1 MHKDCMDELGFVRRL
16 QKGMG
21 KKMKRF
27 LLVSGGKTED
37 DFAKEYISKERFDV
51 FMAADSGM
59 EFYYRNDLKPDVIV
73 GDFDSVTGEALSFF
87 KKQEGILFRELNP
100 MKDDTDTESAL
111 RLAIEMGA
119 EEIVLLGAT
128 GSRLDHVLGNIE
140 LLGIGLQKKVRIT
153 IVDKNNRIRMLD
165 TGIWIRKEEQF
176 GKYVSLIPYTEAVE
190 GLTLIGMKYPL
201 EDFTL
206 RGFCS
211 LGISNEI
218 EDEEAEIRFRKGILI
233 MIESRD
239 WVE

>member
-1 MHKDCMDELGFVRRL
+1 MSFAVRCRKAWL
-16 QKGMG
+16 E
-21 KKMKRF
+21 KMKRF

-37 DFAKEYISKERFDV
+37 DFAKEYVGREKFDV
-51 FMAADSGM
+51 YMAADSGM
-59 EFYYRNDLKPDVIV
+59 EFYYRNHLKPDIIV

-87 KKQEGILFRELNP
+87 KEQEGILFRELNP

-119 EEIVLLGAT
+119 NEIVILGAT

-140 LLGIGLQKKVRIT
+140 LLGIGLQQKVAIT
-153 IVDKNNRIRMLD
+153 IVDKYNRIRMLD
-165 TGIWIRKEEQF
+165 TGIRIRKEEQF
-176 GKYVSLIPYTEAVE
+176 GKYVSLIPYTETVE
-190 GLTLIGMKYPL
+190 GLTLTGMKYPL

-218 EDEEAEIRFRKGILI
+218 VDEEAEIRFCKGILI
-233 MIESRD
+233 EIESRD
-239 WVE
+239 KVD